1 MLSVFIPIC
10 LHKKLLLHK
19 FAAIITYLK
28 KIFYSKNKIKKRRA
42 LPGSLSHLV
51 DKADLTPSPS

>member
-10 LHKKLLLHK
+10 LHKKLLLHN

-28 KIFYSKNKIKKRRA
+28 KFFTLKIKFQKERA

>member
-28 KIFYSKNKIKKRRA
+28 KIFYSKNEIKKEEPFQA
-42 LPGSLSHLV
+42 H
-51 DKADLTPSPS
+51 

>member
-28 KIFYSKNKIKKRRA
+28 KFFTLKIKKRRA